1 MPLRSGQK
9 LAKRCTMTSAK
20 RQQKELR
27 GRPSHREDLRGELL
41 AAAVALV
48 ERDGHEGL
56 SMRKLADEVR
66 VSPGAPYHHFA
77 DRRALLTAVAL
88 EGYQAMLNLTGVSES
103 GGEDARD
110 NLFNTFVSFIRFAE
124 EHPHMFTLMYE
135 SELVRPKLSPELAG
149 AQEVGF
155 QFLRALVAKVTG
167 HLTEDER
174 AVRIATIWSAVF
186 GFALQSNRA
195 MIRAYPLEPAPD
207 QLAPE
212 IVRQALRLI
221 D

>member
-1 MPLRSGQK
+1 MTI
-9 LAKRCTMTSAK
+9 AKK
-20 RQQKELR
+20 QQRELR
-27 GRPSHREDLRGELL
+27 GQPSHREDLRGDLL
-41 AAAVALV
+41 TAAVVFV
-48 ERDGHEGL
+48 EREGHEGL
-56 SMRKLADEVR
+56 SMRKLADEVG

-88 EGYQAMLNLTGVSES
+88 EGYRAMLDQTELKDDER
-103 GGEDARD
+103 EDPRQV
-110 NLFNTFVSFIRFAE
+110 LFSTFTSFIRFAE
-124 EHPHMFTLMYE
+124 QNPHMFTLMYE

-155 QFLRALVAKVTG
+155 QVLRGLVGKVTE

-195 MIRAYPLEPAPD
+195 MIRAYPQEPAPHE
-207 QLAPE
+207 LASE
-212 IVRQALRLI
+212 IVRQALRLL

>member
-1 MPLRSGQK
+1 MSIVKKQR
-9 LAKRCTMTSAK
+9 R
-20 RQQKELR
+20 ELR
-27 GRPSHREDLRGELL
+27 GQPSHREDLRGDLL
-41 AAAVALV
+41 AAAVLFV
-48 ERDGHEGL
+48 EREGHEGL
-56 SMRKLADEVR
+56 SMRKLADEVG

-88 EGYQAMLNLTGVSES
+88 EGYEAMLDQTELKEDN
-103 GGEDARD
+103 GEDPR
-110 NLFNTFVSFIRFAE
+110 NLLFSTCVSFIRFAE
-124 EHPHMFTLMYE
+124 QNPHMFTLMYE

-155 QFLRALVAKVTG
+155 QFLRGLVGKVTG
-167 HLTEDER
+167 HLTEDQR

-186 GFALQSNRA
+186 GYALQSNRA

-207 QLAPE
+207 ELAPE
-212 IVRQALRLI
+212 IVRQALRLL

>member
-1 MPLRSGQK
+1 
-9 LAKRCTMTSAK
+9 MTGAK
-20 RQQKELR
+20 RQKKELR
-27 GRPSHREDLRGELL
+27 GQPSHREDLRGELL

-48 ERDGHEGL
+48 EREGHEGL
-56 SMRKLADEVR
+56 SMRKLADEVG

-88 EGYQAMLNLTGVSES
+88 EGYRAMLNLTAVSEG
-103 GGEDARD
+103 GGEDARG

>member
-1 MPLRSGQK
+1 
-9 LAKRCTMTSAK
+9 MTGAK
-20 RQQKELR
+20 RQKKELR
-27 GRPSHREDLRGELL
+27 GQPSHREDLRGELL

-48 ERDGHEGL
+48 EREGHEGL
-56 SMRKLADEVR
+56 SMRKLADEVG

-88 EGYQAMLNLTGVSES
+88 EGYQAMLNLTAISEG
-103 GGEDARD
+103 GGEDARG

>member
-1 MPLRSGQK
+1 
-9 LAKRCTMTSAK
+9 MTGAK
-20 RQQKELR
+20 RQKKELR
-27 GRPSHREDLRGELL
+27 GQPSHREDLRGELL

-48 ERDGHEGL
+48 EREGHEGL
-56 SMRKLADEVR
+56 SMRKLADEVG

-88 EGYQAMLNLTGVSES
+88 EGYRAMLNLTAVSEG
-103 GGEDARD
+103 GGEDARA